1 MFRLPRPQKNYTE
14 VPNVVFDEMIP
25 MISNFS
31 ALKCYLLMIR
41 KTWGFAK
48 TGDYISISQLI
59 KLTGLSRQSCING
72 MKWLEDS
79 GYIWTATAGE
89 NGAMKKMYFLCSEE
103 TEEIERMLKEGV
115 ISANKLYETMME
127 ERKKP
132 V

>member
-14 VPNVVFDEMIP
+14 IPNVVFDELFP
-25 MISNFS
+25 RISNFA

-59 KLTGLSRQSCING
+59 KLTGLSRQSCITG
-72 MKWLEDS
+72 MKWLEDN
-79 GYIWTATAGE
+79 GYIWTSTTGE

-103 TEEIERMLKEGV
+103 TEEIEIMVKGGI
-115 ISANKLYETMME
+115 ISADKLFKMMME
-127 ERKKP
+127 ERKRP